1 MKRIILL
8 GGKGLLG
15 SNIAPVLEKT
25 FDLTICDIDTWDI
38 TDRVTG
44 EGHIEKYHP
53 DILINLAAITDVDGC
68 EDTKKELAER
78 INGHGA
84 GVVADLCREHS
95 VRFVH
100 ISTDYVF
107 DGTKTLPY
115 KEDDMPNPMS
125 VYGTT
130 KLMSERLVLE
140 KNPSSLII
148 RAQWLYGKGG
158 ENFVTKVVKIAQESG
173 TLHVVNDQ
181 RGSPTYT
188 KDLAEP
194 LIALT
199 EKGRAGIYHLA
210 NSGSCTW
217 FDFAEEIFSL
227 LKMDVAITPISSAEL
242 GRKAPRPSYSVFD
255 MWKFQKD
262 TGLKMR
268 PWQEALREYL
278 ATIGVRP

>member
-1 MKRIILL
+1 MKKMILL

-15 SNIAPVLEKT
+15 ANIAPVLDKT

-38 TDRVTG
+38 TDRASG
-44 EGHIEKYHP
+44 EHHIEQYRP
-53 DILINLAAITDVDGC
+53 DVLINLAAITDVDGC
-68 EDTKKELAER
+68 EEKRELAER
-78 INGHGA
+78 VNGHGA
-84 GVVADLCREHS
+84 GLLAELCREQS
-95 VRFVH
+95 IRFAH

-115 KEDDMPNPMS
+115 KENDIPNPVS
-125 VYGTT
+125 VYGMT
-130 KLMSERLVLE
+130 KLIGERAVME

-158 ENFVTKVVKIAQESG
+158 ENFITKVVKIAKQTG
-173 TLHVVNDQ
+173 TVRVVNDQ
-181 RGSPTYT
+181 KGSPTYA

-194 LIALT
+194 LIALI
-199 EKGRAGIYHLA
+199 EKGKTGIYHLA

-217 FDFAEEIFSL
+217 FEFAGEIFRL
-227 LKMDVAITPISSAEL
+227 LEIDTAIIPISSDDLE
-242 GRKAPRPSYSVFD
+242 RKAKRPSYSVFD
-255 MWKFQKD
+255 MWKYQKD

-278 ATIGVRP
+278 VITGVQA

>member
-1 MKRIILL
+1 MKALII

-15 SNIAPVLEKT
+15 TNIAPVLEKT

-38 TDRVTG
+38 TDRGSG
-44 EGHIEKYHP
+44 ESHIERYRP
-53 DILINLAAITDVDGC
+53 DVLINLAAMTDVDGC
-68 EDTKKELAER
+68 EDKREPAER
-78 INGHGA
+78 INAHGA
-84 GVVADLCREHS
+84 GIVADLCREHN

-115 KEDDMPNPMS
+115 KENDIPNPIS
-125 VYGTT
+125 VYGNT
-130 KLMSERLVLE
+130 KLMGERAVLE
-140 KNPSSLII
+140 KNPLSLII

-158 ENFVTKVVKIAQESG
+158 ENFITKVVKIAKQSG
-173 TLHVVNDQ
+173 TLRVVNDQ
-181 RGSPTYT
+181 RGSPTYA

-194 LIALT
+194 LIALI
-199 EKGRAGIYHLA
+199 EKGKTGIYHLA

-217 FDFAEEIFSL
+217 FDFAGEIFRL
-227 LKMDVAITPISSAEL
+227 LEIDTAIIPISSDEL
-242 GRKAPRPSYSVFD
+242 ERKAKRPSYSVFD

-268 PWQEALREYL
+268 LWQEALGEYV
-278 ATIGVRP
+278 TMIGVQP

>member
-1 MKRIILL
+1 MKALII

-15 SNIAPVLEKT
+15 KNIAPVFDKT

-38 TDRVTG
+38 TDRASG
-44 EGHIEKYHP
+44 ESHIEKYRP
-53 DILINLAAITDVDGC
+53 DVLINLAAMTDVDGC

-78 INGHGA
+78 INGYGA
-84 GVVADLCREHS
+84 GIIAHLCREHN

-107 DGTKTLPY
+107 DGKKTVPY
-115 KEDDMPNPMS
+115 KENDLPSPIS

-130 KLMSERLVLE
+130 KLMGERAVLE
-140 KNPSSLII
+140 KNPSSLIV

-158 ENFVTKVVKIAQESG
+158 ENFITKVVNIAKQSG
-173 TLHVVNDQ
+173 TLRVVNDQ
-181 RGSPTYT
+181 RGSPTYAR
-188 KDLAEP
+188 DLAEP
-194 LIALT
+194 LIALI
-199 EKGRAGIYHLA
+199 EKGKSGIYHLA

-217 FDFAEEIFSL
+217 FEFAGEIFRL
-227 LKMDVAITPISSAEL
+227 LEIDTAIIPISSEEL
-242 GRKAPRPSYSVFD
+242 ERKAKRPSYSVFD

-262 TGLKMR
+262 TGLKIR

-278 ATIGVRP
+278 TAIGVQL

>member
-15 SNIAPVLEKT
+15 TNIAPILDKT

-38 TDRVTG
+38 TDRASG
-44 EGHIEKYHP
+44 EHYIEQYNP
-53 DILINLAAITDVDGC
+53 DVLINLAAMTVVDGC
-68 EDTKKELAER
+68 EDKRELAER
-78 INGHGA
+78 VNGYGA
-84 GVVADLCREHS
+84 GVLADLCRDHS
-95 VRFVH
+95 IHFVH

-115 KEDDMPNPMS
+115 KENDIPNPVS
-125 VYGTT
+125 VYGIT
-130 KLMSERLVLE
+130 KLMGERAVME

-148 RAQWLYGKGG
+148 RAQGLYGNGG
-158 ENFVTKVVKIAQESG
+158 ENFITKVVKIAKQSG
-173 TLHVVNDQ
+173 TLRVVNDQ
-181 RGSPTYT
+181 RGSPTYA

-194 LIALT
+194 LIALM
-199 EKGRAGIYHLA
+199 EKGKTGIYHLA

-217 FDFAEEIFSL
+217 FEFAGEIFRL
-227 LKMDVAITPISSAEL
+227 LEIDTAIIPISSAEL
-242 GRKAPRPSYSVFD
+242 ERKAPRPSYSVFD
-255 MWKFQKD
+255 MWKYQKD

-278 ATIGVRP
+278 AMTGAQV

>member
-1 MKRIILL
+1 
-8 GGKGLLG
+8 
-15 SNIAPVLEKT
+15 
-25 FDLTICDIDTWDI
+25 
-38 TDRVTG
+38 
-44 EGHIEKYHP
+44 
-53 DILINLAAITDVDGC
+53 
-68 EDTKKELAER
+68 
-78 INGHGA
+78 
-84 GVVADLCREHS
+84 LCREHNI
-95 VRFVH
+95 RFVH

-107 DGTKTLPY
+107 DGKKTVPY
-115 KEDDMPNPMS
+115 KESDPTNPMS

-130 KLMSERLVLE
+130 KLMGEQVVLE

-158 ENFVTKVVKIAQESG
+158 ENFITKVIKIAQESG
-173 TLHVVNDQ
+173 TLRVVNDQ
-181 RGSPTYT
+181 RGSPTCT

-194 LIALT
+194 LIALI
-199 EKGRAGIYHLA
+199 EKGKSGIYHLA

-217 FDFAEEIFSL
+217 FDFAQEIFSL

-278 ATIGVRP
+278 ATIGVQS

>member
-1 MKRIILL
+1 MKALII

-15 SNIAPVLEKT
+15 TDIAPLFRQK

-38 TDRVTG
+38 TDRESG
-44 EGHIEKYHP
+44 KSHIEKYRP
-53 DILINLAAITDVDGC
+53 DVLINLAAITDVDGC
-68 EDTKKELAER
+68 EDKRELAER
-78 INGHGA
+78 VNAEGA
-84 GVVADLCREHS
+84 GIIADLSREHNI
-95 VRFVH
+95 RFIH

-107 DGTKTLPY
+107 DGKKTIPY
-115 KEDDMPNPMS
+115 KENDPTNPQS

-130 KLMSERLVLE
+130 KLMGERAVLE
-140 KNPSSLII
+140 KNPSSLIV
-148 RAQWLYGKGG
+148 RAQWLYGEGG
-158 ENFVTKVVKIAQESG
+158 ENFITKVVKIANNSG
-173 TLHVVNDQ
+173 ALRVVNDQ

-194 LIALT
+194 LIALI
-199 EKGRAGIYHLA
+199 EKGKSGIYHLA

-217 FDFAEEIFSL
+217 FDFAREIFTL
-227 LKMDVAITPISSAEL
+227 LKMDVSITPISSAEL
-242 GRKAPRPSYSVFD
+242 ERKASRPSYSVFD

-278 ATIGVRP
+278 LTSGVQA

>member
-1 MKRIILL
+1 MMKIILL

-15 SNIAPVLEKT
+15 RNIAPLFRQK

-38 TDRVTG
+38 ADRVSG
-44 EGHIEKYHP
+44 EKHIEKYNP
-53 DILINLAAITDVDGC
+53 DVLINLAAITDVDGC
-68 EDTKKELAER
+68 EDKKELAEKV
-78 INGHGA
+78 NAYGA
-84 GVVADLCREHS
+84 GIVADLCNEHN

-107 DGTKTLPY
+107 DGKKTVPY
-115 KEDDMPNPMS
+115 KENDPTNPMS
-125 VYGTT
+125 VYGAT
-130 KLMSERLVLE
+130 KLMGERAVLE

-148 RAQWLYGKGG
+148 RAQWLYGEGG
-158 ENFVTKVVKIAQESG
+158 ENFITKVVKMAKQCG
-173 TLHVVNDQ
+173 TLRVVNDQ

-194 LIALT
+194 LSALI
-199 EKGRAGIYHLA
+199 EKGKSGIYHLA

-217 FDFAEEIFSL
+217 FDFASEIFTL
-227 LKMDVAITPISSAEL
+227 LKMDVSITPISSVEL
-242 GRKAPRPSYSVFD
+242 ERKATRPLYSVFD

-268 PWQEALREYL
+268 PWREALREHL
-278 ATIGVRP
+278 LTTGAQS

>member
-15 SNIAPVLEKT
+15 SNIAPLFQQK

-38 TDRVTG
+38 TDRQSG
-44 EGHIEKYHP
+44 ESHIEKYRP
-53 DILINLAAITDVDGC
+53 DVLINLAAITDVDGC
-68 EDTKKELAER
+68 EDKRELAER
-78 INGHGA
+78 VNGYGA
-84 GVVADLCREHS
+84 GLLADLCREHNI
-95 VRFVH
+95 RFIH

-158 ENFVTKVVKIAQESG
+158 DNFITKVVKIAKQSG
-173 TLHVVNDQ
+173 TLRVVNDQ
-181 RGSPTYT
+181 KGSPTYA

-194 LIALT
+194 LFALI
-199 EKGRAGIYHLA
+199 EKGKTGIYHLA

-217 FDFAEEIFSL
+217 FDFAGEIFRL
-227 LKMDVAITPISSAEL
+227 LEIDTTIIPISSDEL
-242 GRKAPRPSYSVFD
+242 ERKAKRPLYSVFD

-278 ATIGVRP
+278 ATLGGQP

>member
-1 MKRIILL
+1 MKALII

-15 SNIAPVLEKT
+15 TNIASVLDKT

-38 TDRVTG
+38 TDKASG
-44 EGHIEKYHP
+44 ESHIEKHCP
-53 DILINLAAITDVDGC
+53 DVLINLAAITDVDGC
-68 EDTKKELAER
+68 EEKRELAQR
-78 INGHGA
+78 VNAYGA
-84 GVVADLCREHS
+84 GIVADLCREHN

-107 DGTKTLPY
+107 DGKKTVPY
-115 KEDDMPNPMS
+115 KENDPTNPMS

-130 KLMSERLVLE
+130 KLMGERAVLE

-158 ENFVTKVVKIAQESG
+158 ENFITKVVTIAKQSG
-173 TLHVVNDQ
+173 TLRVVNDQ
-181 RGSPTYT
+181 RGSPTYAR
-188 KDLAEP
+188 DLAEP
-194 LIALT
+194 LIALI
-199 EKGRAGIYHLA
+199 EKGKTGIYHLA

-217 FDFAEEIFSL
+217 FEFAGEIFRL
-227 LKMDVAITPISSAEL
+227 LEIDTAITPISSDEL
-242 GRKAPRPSYSVFD
+242 ERKAKRPSYSVFD

-278 ATIGVRP
+278 AAIGVQP

>member
-1 MKRIILL
+1 MKALII

-15 SNIAPVLEKT
+15 TNIAPVLGKS

-38 TDRVTG
+38 TDRASG
-44 EGHIEKYHP
+44 ESHIQEYSP
-53 DILINLAAITDVDGC
+53 DVLINLAAITDVDGC
-68 EDTKKELAER
+68 EDKKEPAEKV
-78 INGHGA
+78 NAYGA
-84 GVVADLCREHS
+84 GIVADLCRGHN

-100 ISTDYVF
+100 VSTDYVF
-107 DGTKTLPY
+107 DGKKAVPY
-115 KEDDMPNPMS
+115 KENDPTNPMS
-125 VYGTT
+125 VYGLT
-130 KLMSERLVLE
+130 KLMGEQVVLE
-140 KNPSSLII
+140 KNPASLIV

-158 ENFVTKVVKIAQESG
+158 ENFITKVVKIAKQSG
-173 TLHVVNDQ
+173 ALRVVNDQ

-194 LIALT
+194 LIALI
-199 EKGRAGIYHLA
+199 EKGKTGIYHLA

-217 FDFAEEIFSL
+217 FDFALEIFTL
-227 LKMDVAITPISSAEL
+227 LRMDASVTPISSAEL
-242 GRKAPRPSYSVFD
+242 ERKASRPSYSVFD

-278 ATIGVRP
+278 LTIGAQP

>member
-1 MKRIILL
+1 MKKMILL

-15 SNIAPVLEKT
+15 SNIAPTLDKT
-25 FDLTICDIDTWDI
+25 FDLTICDVDTWDI
-38 TDRVTG
+38 TDRASG
-44 EGHIEKYHP
+44 ENHIEKYCP
-53 DILINLAAITDVDGC
+53 DVLINLAAITDVDGC
-68 EDTKKELAER
+68 EDKRGLAEKV
-78 INGHGA
+78 NAYGA
-84 GVVADLCREHS
+84 GILADLCREHNI
-95 VRFVH
+95 RFVH

-107 DGTKTLPY
+107 DGKKTVPY
-115 KEDDMPNPMS
+115 KENDPTNAMS
-125 VYGTT
+125 VYGAT
-130 KLMSERLVLE
+130 KLMGERVVLE
-140 KNPSSLII
+140 KNPSSLIV

-158 ENFVTKVVKIAQESG
+158 ENFITKVVKIAQESG
-173 TLHVVNDQ
+173 TLRVVNDQ

-278 ATIGVRP
+278 ATIGVQP